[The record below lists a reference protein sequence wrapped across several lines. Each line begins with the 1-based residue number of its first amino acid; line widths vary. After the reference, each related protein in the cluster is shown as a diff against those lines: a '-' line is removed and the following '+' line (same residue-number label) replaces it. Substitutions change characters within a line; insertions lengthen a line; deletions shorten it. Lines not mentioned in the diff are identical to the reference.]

1 MHEGPHL
8 SSDFQSG
15 VTRRQLLVQ
24 SKRKNL
30 QEMVLLKGDNTDWL
44 ILGFD
49 PQYEIIWFNRTIIFL
64 SVGCVNIASP
74 APGGDFASRVF
85 SEKKGFVGLLSL
97 SGHKIKLALGRS
109 YFVFA
114 LLVGLISSGSVGS
127 DTPM

>member
-49 PQYEIIWFNRTIIFL
+49 PQYEIIWCNRTIIFL
-64 SVGCVNIASP
+64 LVGCVNIASP
-74 APGGDFASRVF
+74 APGEILRPAFLVKTRVW
-85 SEKKGFVGLLSL
+85 
-97 SGHKIKLALGRS
+97 
-109 YFVFA
+109 
-114 LLVGLISSGSVGS
+114 
-127 DTPM
+127 

>member
-1 MHEGPHL
+1 MHEGPHF

-49 PQYEIIWFNRTIIFL
+49 PQYEIIWCNRTIIFL
-64 SVGCVNIASP
+64 LVGCVNIASP
-74 APGGDFASRVF
+74 AM
-85 SEKKGFVGLLSL
+85 
-97 SGHKIKLALGRS
+97 GR
-109 YFVFA
+109 FCVQRF
-114 LLVGLISSGSVGS
+114 
-127 DTPM
+127 

>member
-1 MHEGPHL
+1 MHKGPHL

-49 PQYEIIWFNRTIIFL
+49 PQYEIIWCNRTIIFL
-64 SVGCVNIASP
+64 LVGCVNIASP
-74 APGGDFASRVF
+74 APGEILRPAFLVKTRVW
-85 SEKKGFVGLLSL
+85 
-97 SGHKIKLALGRS
+97 
-109 YFVFA
+109 
-114 LLVGLISSGSVGS
+114 
-127 DTPM
+127 

>member
-44 ILGFD
+44 ILGFY
-49 PQYEIIWFNRTIIFL
+49 PQYEIIWCNRTIIFL
-64 SVGCVNIASP
+64 LVGCVNIASP
-74 APGGDFASRVF
+74 APGEILRPAFLVKTRVW
-85 SEKKGFVGLLSL
+85 
-97 SGHKIKLALGRS
+97 
-109 YFVFA
+109 
-114 LLVGLISSGSVGS
+114 
-127 DTPM
+127 

>member
-49 PQYEIIWFNRTIIFL
+49 PQYEIIWCNRTIIFL
-64 SVGCVNIASP
+64 LVGCVNIASP
-74 APGGDFASRVF
+74 ALGEILRPAFLVKTRVW
-85 SEKKGFVGLLSL
+85 
-97 SGHKIKLALGRS
+97 
-109 YFVFA
+109 
-114 LLVGLISSGSVGS
+114 
-127 DTPM
+127 

>member
-30 QEMVLLKGDNTDWL
+30 QEIVLLKGDNNDWL

-49 PQYEIIWFNRTIIFL
+49 PQCEIIWCNRTIIFL
-64 SVGCVNIASP
+64 LVGCVNIASP
-74 APGGDFASRVF
+74 AM
-85 SEKKGFVGLLSL
+85 
-97 SGHKIKLALGRS
+97 GR
-109 YFVFA
+109 FCVQRF
-114 LLVGLISSGSVGS
+114 
-127 DTPM
+127 

>member
-1 MHEGPHL
+1 MDMHEGPHL

-49 PQYEIIWFNRTIIFL
+49 PQYEIIWCNRTIIFL

-74 APGGDFASRVF
+74 APGEILRPAFLVKTRV
-85 SEKKGFVGLLSL
+85 L
-97 SGHKIKLALGRS
+97 
-109 YFVFA
+109 
-114 LLVGLISSGSVGS
+114 
-127 DTPM
+127 